1 MRADGVMGGGQRGNC
16 DIFFKLRAFSH
27 DYLLIRAL
35 LHQQLFSHTKKM
47 WFEGAQFI
55 YLLNYDFY
63 VGLQFPELIK
73 KVMKKICFCR
83 DLEDCGGVEVV
94 CGFLTSIPC
103 TQTKVKK
110 KKFLLK
116 K

>member
-1 MRADGVMGGGQRGNC
+1 
-16 DIFFKLRAFSH
+16 
-27 DYLLIRAL
+27 
-35 LHQQLFSHTKKM
+35 M

-73 KVMKKICFCR
+73 KVLKKICFCR

-116 K
+116 KVEIKRERTQKKVVKEKKK